1 MGTRMPKNKG
11 KGGKSKRKGKNKG
24 HEGEKRELLRKE
36 PGQEYAQV
44 SRVLGNC
51 RVSAYC
57 FDGKER
63 LCHVRGKFRRR
74 VWINRDDIILVGL
87 RDYQDE
93 KADIIHRY
101 SLDEARTLKS
111 LGELPAKARI
121 DVDTT
126 DYGEADELDE
136 RDEGAAQSYLGL
148 EGLSDSE
155 EDEEDE
161 DDEEDDEEEE
171 FYDDEDSIDAELD
184 AL

>member
-1 MGTRMPKNKG
+1 MGVMPKNKG

-24 HEGEKRELLRKE
+24 HEGSKRQLIMKTE
-36 PGQEYAQV
+36 GQEYAQV
-44 SRVLGNC
+44 SRILGNC
-51 RVSAYC
+51 RVAAYC
-57 FDGKER
+57 FDGVER
-63 LCHVRGKFRRR
+63 MCHVRGKFRRR

-121 DVDTT
+121 DIADIP
-126 DYGEADELDE
+126 DDIGDMESGEEDDLVSPQNYLRLEDLD
-136 RDEGAAQSYLGL
+136 
-148 EGLSDSE
+148 LSDDSE
-155 EDEEDE
+155 L
-161 DDEEDDEEEE
+161 DEEDDEEED
-171 FYDDEDSIDAELD
+171 YYEDSVDSELD